1 MENEEKQILILDP
14 DKAFTVRL
22 AQQIRANGF
31 PSVLAAPTVRDARL
45 HQAQNQI
52 ALAFVPTAGDDK
64 VIQALRTKQPTLRI
78 VLMTPSPDYHV
89 PELFS
94 GKDASQGI

>member
-1 MENEEKQILILDP
+1 MENEGKQILILDP

-31 PSVLAAPTVRDARL
+31 PSVLAAPTIRDARF
-45 HQAQNQI
+45 HQARNHI
-52 ALAFVPTAGDDK
+52 ALAFIPTADDDK
-64 VIQALRTKQPTLRI
+64 VIQALRTKQPNLRI
-78 VLMTPSPDYHV
+78 VLMIPSPDYHV

-94 GKDASQGI
+94 GKV